1 MFYSESQMLIGIT
14 TVIGFLIVFAGV
26 IKFIQTCKFGVDE
39 FSEVVVPIVIFVV
52 GASLIVVPNWFIPN
66 MISREFNDNTQTYSV
81 TSIHRENI
89 VSGGLFHVHSVDTFI
104 IDTDDGEYR
113 LPVSDA
119 NVVESDEEYI
129 EVNDNGFAYRVIT
142 VAITEDNMRTM
153 GYAI

>member
-1 MFYSESQMLIGIT
+1 MFYSDSQMLISI
-14 TVIGFLIVFAGV
+14 TVILGVLVIFAGA
-26 IKFIQTCKFGVDE
+26 IKFFKTCRYGFNE
-39 FSEVVVPIVIFVV
+39 FSEVWVPIIIFTV
-52 GASLIVVPNWFIPN
+52 GVAMIVVPTGVIPN
-66 MISREFNDNTQTYSV
+66 MISREFNDNTHTYSV

-89 VSGGLFHVHSVDTFI
+89 VSGGLLHISSVDTFI
-104 IDTDDGEYR
+104 IDTEDGEYR